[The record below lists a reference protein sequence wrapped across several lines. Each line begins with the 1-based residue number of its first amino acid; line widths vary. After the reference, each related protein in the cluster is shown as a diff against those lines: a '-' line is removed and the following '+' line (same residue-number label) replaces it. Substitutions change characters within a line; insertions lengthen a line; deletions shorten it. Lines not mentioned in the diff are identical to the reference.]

1 MELQCDLDNKCKVMH
16 IGRTLNTHYKMMEIS
31 GSLSS
36 CIDLCEV
43 NSEKDL
49 GLWTTT
55 SLKPTHCDK
64 AAAIATKILGMLKR
78 TFSVMSKELFI
89 FLYKTYVRPHLE
101 YCVQLWNPYLARD
114 IDTIEKVQR
123 RATKLVSTL
132 AKLPY
137 QSRLKELR
145 IYSLFCR

>member
-1 MELQCDLDNKCKVMH
+1 M
-16 IGRTLNTHYKMMEIS
+16 
-31 GSLSS
+31 
-36 CIDLCEV
+36 
-43 NSEKDL
+43 
-49 GLWTTT
+49 
-55 SLKPTHCDK
+55 
-64 AAAIATKILGMLKR
+64 AATIATKILGMLKR

-123 RATKLVSTL
+123 RATKLVSPL

-137 QSRLKELR
+137 QSRLKELK
-145 IYSLFCR
+145 IYSLFFVDDNVRTLLRHTSY